1 MDEPGTRPRPW
12 WRVPPIVLD
21 AALAATVAATTLVMV
36 VYGRPGSTEG
46 RALTWLDWLGAL
58 VAFGLV
64 LVRRRWPLPVLVL
77 STAAAVVTV
86 ATAKDPAAFVAT
98 TVVAAY
104 TVGTHTN
111 RRTAWLAGG
120 ISAVVVYATIG
131 TFTDQGWLG
140 PSLGVAAWIGMATAV
155 GDATRSRRAYVA
167 AVEERARRAE
177 QNRDEEARRRVA
189 EERVRIARD
198 LHDVVAH
205 HIAVVNVHAGLAEHS
220 VRTRPEQAE
229 TSLRHVRQAAQTVL
243 DELATIL
250 AVLRQNGDATA
261 PTEPVR
267 GLAQLDELLAS
278 VAAAGLRVE
287 HRQLGSVRPLPAA
300 VDQAAYRIVQEAL
313 TNAHKHGSGQVATL
327 CVEYRQDAVVIDVAN
342 PAVANPAAANPAV
355 ADPTSADTTS
365 ADTTSADAA
374 IDDVGHGLTGMRE
387 RAVAVG
393 GSFSAGPIGTGRFQ
407 VHAVLPSPARP
418 GEVP

>member
-21 AALAATVAATTLVMV
+21 VALAAAVVATVLVMV
-36 VYGRPGSTEG
+36 AFGRPGTTDG

-58 VAFGLV
+58 VAVGLI

-77 STAAAVVTV
+77 STASAVVTV
-86 ATAKDPAAFVAT
+86 AAAKEPAAFVAT
-98 TVVAAY
+98 TVIAAY

-120 ISAVVVYATIG
+120 ISAVVVYAAVG

-140 PSLGVAAWIGMATAV
+140 PPLGVMAWIGMATAV

-243 DELATIL
+243 EELATIL

-267 GLAQLDELLAS
+267 GLAQLDELLTS

-313 TNAHKHGSGQVATL
+313 TNAHKHGSGRAATL
-327 CVEYRQDAVVIDVAN
+327 SVEYRRDAVVVDVAN
-342 PAVANPAAANPAV
+342 PAATDPA
-355 ADPTSADTTS
+355 SADTMS
-365 ADTTSADAA
+365 AESAIA
-374 IDDVGHGLTGMRE
+374 DVGHGLTGMRE

-393 GSFSAGPIGTGRFQ
+393 GSFSAGPTGTGRFQ

-418 GEVP
+418 EAVP